1 MKKIFWIIVCV
12 FLAKDIQA
20 FTTIHGASG
29 LITVP
34 TAEALQ
40 YKQYN
45 MGYDYIISDHAKD
58 DEWFFK
64 ANLGTFKSCEIG
76 IVAGK
81 VPTEGVFVNI
91 KYYLM
96 ADAEKFPLSIA
107 IGCEDLFSKSA
118 TGLYMVASKKF
129 SPDLQVHLGFK
140 GVFQTDEM
148 VTYVM
153 GGADYWLNNTW
164 AILADFSG
172 QRKRYSVNLGTR
184 YALNED
190 VILSVSVLDI
200 GSALHT
206 SPQYAMGLSFVK
218 FL

>member
-1 MKKIFWIIVCV
+1 MKKLVWLLLCLV
-12 FLAKDIQA
+12 FVGKLQA
-20 FTTIHGASG
+20 FSTIHGPTG
-29 LITVP
+29 LITIP

-45 MGYDYIISDHAKD
+45 MGYDYVLGEQPKD

-81 VPTEGVFVNI
+81 VPTEGAFVNI

-96 ADAEKFPLSIA
+96 SDAERYPLSIA
-107 IGCEDLFSKSA
+107 IGCEDLFSKES
-118 TGLYMVASKKF
+118 TSLYMVASKKF
-129 SPDLQVHLGFK
+129 SSGLQVHLGFK
-140 GVFQTDEM
+140 GVFQTSEM
-148 VTYVM
+148 VPYVM
-153 GGADYWLNNTW
+153 GGADYWINNTVSV
-164 AILADFSG
+164 LGDFSG
-172 QRKRYSVNLGTR
+172 EHKLYSVNLGVR
-184 YALNED
+184 YLINED
-190 VILSVSVLDI
+190 VNLSVSILDV

-206 SPQYAMGLSFVK
+206 SPQYAFGLSFAK